1 MISYEIFLIK
11 VIYEIRQSKLRE
23 SIITAKTGR
32 ILL

>member
-11 VIYEIRQSKLRE
+11 VIYEIRQSRLRGY
-23 SIITAKTGR
+23 IIAAKTGR